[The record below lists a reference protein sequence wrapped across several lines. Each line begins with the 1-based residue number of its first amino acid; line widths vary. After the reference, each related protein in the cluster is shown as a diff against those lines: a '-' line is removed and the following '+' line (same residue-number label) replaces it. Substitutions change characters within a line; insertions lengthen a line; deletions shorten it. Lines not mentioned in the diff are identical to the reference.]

1 VIFGVDVSAEANWT
15 VVRARGEVD
24 LATSPRLRSA
34 LVDAAGPGPCDLV
47 IDLSS
52 VELIDSTGLGVLV
65 GALRRARQTR
75 SRLVLAGVGGQVEDV
90 FALTGLDAI
99 FDRAPSVADVVAAA
113 GDDLKPAHTTG
124 TRFVQAEP
132 TA

>member
-1 VIFGVDVSAEANWT
+1 MRGHDELIFGLDTSAAANWT
-15 VVRARGEVD
+15 VVRARGELD

-34 LVDAAGPGPCDLV
+34 LVDAVGVAPRDLV

-52 VELIDSTGLGVLV
+52 VDLIDSTGLGVLL
-65 GALRRARQTR
+65 GALRRARQAG
-75 SRLVLAGVGGQVEDV
+75 SRLVLAGMRGQVVDV

-99 FDRAPSVADVVAAA
+99 FDITADVEDVVALEA
-113 GDDLKPAHTTG
+113 G
-124 TRFVQAEP
+124 